1 MLQLSDVVAT
11 RVGVQENSLGQE
23 IPLDTLPV
31 EVTERLSLAGYAKSF
46 TEYKGLQIIRFIG

>member
-46 TEYKGLQIIRFIG
+46 TEYKGL